1 MDLGEVSQRPTGVS
15 KHQIKVR
22 IVAIDPGTK
31 KSGYCVLRTGLSHGL
46 NVEKVAKLPNDQIMA
61 RIRHCDMGNTH
72 VVIESLSN
80 QGGTFGYDLIETGY
94 TRSLEQTC
102 EDHRIPCFIYRRFQY
117 GRYFVTEGKLNDAS
131 LRAALE
137 TQYGPSAKKNDP
149 HFLKGAS
156 DKRSAFALAK
166 YEYRLIHGLLLP
178 KAGVKLQAT

>member
-1 MDLGEVSQRPTGVS
+1 MDPGELSQRPTGVS
-15 KHQIKVR
+15 KHQIQVR
-22 IVAIDPGTK
+22 IVAINPSTIE
-31 KSGYCVLRTGLSHGL
+31 SGYCVLRTGLSHQL
-46 NVEKVAKLPNDQIMA
+46 NVEKAAKLPNDQFMA
-61 RIRHCDMGNTH
+61 RIRHCDVGNTN

-80 QGGTFGYDLIETGY
+80 QGGTFGDLIETGY

-102 EDHRIPCFIYRRFQY
+102 EDRRIPCFIYRRFEY

-149 HFLKGAS
+149 LFLKGAS
-156 DKRSAFALAK
+156 DKSSAFALAK
-166 YEYRLIHGLLLP
+166 YEYRLIHWLLLP